1 MASRNITTANENLL
15 NKLIAKAR
23 FLSQNWDNGFDNLIK
38 IGSYIYAIYMHSV
51 AYDRTGL
58 EVIPGWT
65 FAYEKSTNQSFT
77 FAMR

>member
-58 EVIPGWT
+58 EVIPG
-65 FAYEKSTNQSFT
+65 
-77 FAMR
+77 